1 MSDLERIQPDL
12 SSPGRGRP
20 CRSIHGL
27 AGHRDRKPRQGRMHP
42 SQVPTPIKHIV
53 MDANRDSS
61 LATDDELLQAQAE
74 LWDHV
79 FAYTKSMSLRCA
91 VELGIPDAIHRRGGS
106 ITVPDLVAELS
117 LPPSRTPYLRRLMRL
132 LAHAGFFDA
141 GPAPDAYGLTLL
153 SRLLVS
159 APGAGQG
166 LSPFALAMLH
176 PIIVSPS
183 MSLAAW
189 FRAADD
195 AARVPFATAHGGREF
210 YAVVKENPEFGAAF
224 NEAMACDGRFVM
236 DLIVRGHGQ
245 DLFRGIASLVDV
257 GGGSGAAARAIAAA
271 FPHVKCSVLELP
283 HVVASVPPGDGG
295 VEFVAGDMFER
306 VPKADAVLLK
316 WILHGWGNE
325 ECVKILRR
333 CREALPAGGRV
344 IVMDLV
350 VGSSPADAR
359 ATETQLLWDVM
370 MMGVVGSPERDE
382 GEWRKIF
389 DDAGFSGYK
398 ILAILGIRSVIE
410 VYP

>member
-1 MSDLERIQPDL
+1 
-12 SSPGRGRP
+12 
-20 CRSIHGL
+20 
-27 AGHRDRKPRQGRMHP
+27 
-42 SQVPTPIKHIV
+42 

-74 LWDHV
+74 LWSHI
-79 FAYTKSMSLRCA
+79 FAYTKSMALRCA
-91 VELGIPDAIHRRGGS
+91 VELGIPDTFHRRGGS
-106 ITVPDLVAELS
+106 ATVHDLVAELS
-117 LPPSRTPYLRRLMRL
+117 LPPSRAPYLRRLMRL

-141 GPAPDAYGLTLL
+141 RSEEPDTYGLTLL

-176 PIIVSPS
+176 PVIVSPS
-183 MSLAAW
+183 MSLASW
-189 FRAADD
+189 FRAADGD
-195 AARVPFATAHGGREF
+195 GTARVPFAATHGGRELW
-210 YAVVKENPEFGAAF
+210 AVAKDEPGFGAAF
-224 NEAMACDGRFVM
+224 NDAMACDGRFVM

-245 DLFRGIASLVDV
+245 DLFRGLASLVDV
-257 GGGSGAAARAIAAA
+257 GGGSGGAAKVIAAA

-283 HVVASVPPGDGG
+283 HVVASVPPGDGC
-295 VEFVAGDMFER
+295 VEFVAGDMFEQ

-316 WILHGWGNE
+316 WILHGWGDE
-325 ECVKILRR
+325 ECVRLLRR
-333 CREALPAGGRV
+333 CREAVPAGGRV

-350 VGSSPADAR
+350 VGSSPGDAR
-359 ATETQLLWDVM
+359 AMETQLLWDVM

-382 GEWRKIF
+382 REWRKIF

-398 ILAILGIRSVIE
+398 ILSILGIRSVIE